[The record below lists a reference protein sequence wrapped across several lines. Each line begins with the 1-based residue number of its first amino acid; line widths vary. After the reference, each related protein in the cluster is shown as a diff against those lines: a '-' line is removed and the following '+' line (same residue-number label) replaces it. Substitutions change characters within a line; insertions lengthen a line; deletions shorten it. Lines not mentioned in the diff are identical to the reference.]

1 MRSMKLP
8 DFVLVGFAVIFMV
21 FFYGKVLWSPNDSMF
36 SHSGDGI
43 KNYFTYAY
51 HIAHNSNATN
61 FDGMNYPFGESYLYT
76 DCHPVFAYA
85 FRAISHVVPIV
96 QTHSVG
102 LLNGVLLLSM
112 FLTFLFMHL
121 LLLELKFLRWFSVL
135 FSITIAVLSPQLF
148 RLDGHLALSYSVA
161 LPLSWWLLLRC
172 LRAGQNKVQHARSI
186 AIMMLNN
193 LFWLF
198 IHAYLGVIV
207 LSFLL
212 CMVFLNFLS
221 QGKTGQK
228 RWHHA
233 GLLLTICAPI
243 ALFLIHENTIDLH
256 ENRTDNPSG
265 FFLHNAELDDVFIPH
280 DRPFRPFFDQLT
292 GNIIK
297 QKWEARGYVGL
308 ANSLIFLIGLLT
320 ALIALFRKKLRP
332 HLRDFFDHGL
342 VNVALLASILV
353 LLFAL
358 AIPFRQFPDLLE
370 MVPVLK
376 QFRATGRFVWPFYF
390 AFSVFSA
397 YVFQRLTLILLNR
410 SRFAGV
416 SFIALVFLVT
426 FAEGAVGHHH
436 MSHRIS
442 SQKNVFLPEHLS
454 PGFQVLLDQ
463 IDSEQYQAIISFPFF
478 YNGSE
483 SFSRPRDELA
493 VTNSLIVA
501 YHTGLPCV
509 STNLTRTSVDES
521 KKIVQFLSPGYYP
534 KNIQADLTDNRP
546 FLVVKTGTNFTTYE
560 KAIIEKAEPID
571 FADGLGIMRLSKEA
585 LFENEGPVIRARF
598 EADSSQL
605 NQRNGYFLSDTCS
618 VLYHDGFENQDSPLP
633 FAGNGG
639 YHGLKKGE
647 NKLAIFAANTFLKD
661 RDYEVSIWMHNGE
674 KDALNLWFR
683 FLIEEYDAPS
693 NQWFRTPFF
702 PEFSEVIYGD
712 WSLVEGS
719 FRVHD
724 PANVVQIVTR
734 GKANSKATFNADELL
749 IKDKG
754 VKVFKLLDDEQTL
767 FYNNHRIQSPR

>member
-1 MRSMKLP
+1 M
-8 DFVLVGFAVIFMV
+8 
-21 FFYGKVLWSPNDSMF
+21 
-36 SHSGDGI
+36 
-43 KNYFTYAY
+43 
-51 HIAHNSNATN
+51 
-61 FDGMNYPFGESYLYT
+61 
-76 DCHPVFAYA
+76 
-85 FRAISHVVPIV
+85 
-96 QTHSVG
+96 
-102 LLNGVLLLSM
+102 
-112 FLTFLFMHL
+112 
-121 LLLELKFLRWFSVL
+121 
-135 FSITIAVLSPQLF
+135 
-148 RLDGHLALSYSVA
+148 
-161 LPLSWWLLLRC
+161 
-172 LRAGQNKVQHARSI
+172 
-186 AIMMLNN
+186 
-193 LFWLF
+193 
-198 IHAYLGVIV
+198 
-207 LSFLL
+207 
-212 CMVFLNFLS
+212 
-221 QGKTGQK
+221 
-228 RWHHA
+228 
-233 GLLLTICAPI
+233 
-243 ALFLIHENTIDLH
+243 
-256 ENRTDNPSG
+256 
-265 FFLHNAELDDVFIPH
+265 
-280 DRPFRPFFDQLT
+280 
-292 GNIIK
+292 
-297 QKWEARGYVGL
+297 
-308 ANSLIFLIGLLT
+308 
-320 ALIALFRKKLRP
+320 
-332 HLRDFFDHGL
+332 
-342 VNVALLASILV
+342 NVALLASILV

-390 AFSVFSA
+390 AFSVFSG

-454 PGFQVLLDQ
+454 PGFQALLDQ

-585 LFENEGPVIRARF
+585 LFENEGPVIWARF

-661 RDYEVSIWMHNGE
+661 RDYDVSIWMHNGE